1 MLQVNLHEART
12 RLSQLVQAALE
23 GEDVRIARA
32 GKPAVRLVPVVDTA
46 VKTTGYGSLVLPSDA
61 LDAAFDPAV
70 EKAVAALFQ
79 NGQEAGSSP

>member
-12 RLSQLVQAALE
+12 RLSQLVQAALD
-23 GEDVRIARA
+23 GEDVRIART
-32 GKPAVRLVPVVDTA
+32 GKPAVRLVPVVDTT
-46 VKTTGYGSLVLPSDA
+46 VKTTGYGSLALPPDD

-79 NGQEAGSSP
+79 NGRETGSSP

>member
-12 RLSQLVQAALE
+12 RLSQLV
-23 GEDVRIARA
+23 
-32 GKPAVRLVPVVDTA
+32 
-46 VKTTGYGSLVLPSDA
+46 VLPSDA

-79 NGQEAGSSP
+79 NDQAAGSSP